1 MDLSALL
8 LFAAALFV
16 NAGSPGPGIAALV
29 ARVIAD
35 GFRSVLP
42 FLLAFWLGELLWL
55 VAAVLGLS
63 ALAEASGTAL
73 LLLKW
78 AGVAYLL
85 WLAWKMWTRPPAPP
99 EGLPRA
105 ESGWGIFLAGLA
117 LTLSNPKI
125 MVFYLALLPSLVDL
139 RAVTALG
146 LLELCAVALL
156 VMMVVD
162 LGWAAA
168 AASARR
174 WLRTPR
180 AVRLANRVGASAMGG
195 AALAIAAR

>member
-16 NAGSPGPGIAALV
+16 NAGSPGPGITALV
-29 ARVIAD
+29 ARVIGD

-63 ALAEASGTAL
+63 ALAEASGAAFL
-73 LLLKW
+73 LLRW

-85 WLAWKMWTRPPAPP
+85 WLAWKLWTRPPAAP
-99 EGLPRA
+99 EDLPLG

-125 MVFYLALLPSLVDL
+125 MVFYLALLPSLIDMGS
-139 RAVTALG
+139 VTALG

-156 VMMVVD
+156 VMMAVD
-162 LGWAAA
+162 LGWAGAA
-168 AASARR
+168 AWARR

-180 AVRLANRVGASAMGG
+180 AVRLANRVGATAMGG
-195 AALAIAAR
+195 AALVIATR